1 MMSINEN
8 IPRIN
13 KKPKTA
19 PSGGGGG
26 STDVKLTTATFQVTI
41 DTNPYA
47 IPTSSSLPSVG
58 GQQMATV
65 GFGKISYK
73 KLAAA
78 VGFTPETIAGLDENN
93 TYGWLPVHFGVYNAS
108 RGSWYAS
115 SGGKSFEVV
124 DVNLEIA
131 TIAEQYGRINTE
143 NYTLA
148 IIATVYN
155 KYTSSATPTYN
166 NINMVSFG
174 LGLWR
179 SDGGT
184 FKTSGLS
191 ANLSTLI

>member
-13 KKPKTA
+13 KKQKPA
-19 PSGGGGG
+19 PSGG
-26 STDVKLTTATFQVTI
+26 STDVKLTTATFQVVI

-65 GFGKISYK
+65 GFGDISYK

-78 VGFTPETIAGLDENN
+78 VGFTPETIAGLDENS
-93 TYGWLPVHFGVYNAS
+93 YGWLPVHFGVYNAS
-108 RGSWYAS
+108 RGGFYVS

-124 DVNLEIA
+124 DVNLETK
-131 TIAEQYGRINTE
+131 TIAESHGQINTE

-155 KYTSSATPTYN
+155 KYSSSATPTYN

-184 FKTSGLS
+184 FKTSLS
-191 ANLSTLI
+191 ANLSTLR